1 MPRPEKV
8 QAVADIR
15 ESLERAQAVFV
26 AEYAGLSVKEQRDLR
41 RGLRAAGSEFR
52 VVKMTLARRAADELG
67 RPSFKSLLGG
77 PAGLA
82 YAYDDAAATAR
93 LLRDFARDHARL
105 LVKGALFGTE
115 VLPPERVAALADLE
129 PRPVLL
135 ARVAGALQAPLAAM
149 AGPAG
154 GRAAWPGHG
163 AERPGRQEARS
174 GGRSRGG
181 RQPRSRPK
189 RPGSEAAAGPPRR
202 KQPRSRPKHLAA
214 RRQPPPS
221 NRPRR
226 PRRTRPTRPR
236 RNDPMATKMTHDELL
251 EIFEKMTVLELS
263 EFVKKFEDRFQVS
276 AAAPMAMMVAPG
288 AAAAAPEEEKDEFDV
303 MLIAA
308 GEKKIQVI
316 KEVRTL
322 TSLGLKEAKALVD
335 EAPKPV
341 LEGVGKEEAE
351 KAKAQLE
358 GAGAIVELK

>member
-82 YAYDDAAATAR
+82 YAYDDAATTAR

-115 VLPPERVAALADLE
+115 VLPPERIAALADLE

-149 AGPAG
+149 AGLLAAVP
-154 GRAAWPGHG
+154 RAAWP
-163 AERPGRQEARS
+163 
-174 GGRSRGG
+174 
-181 RQPRSRPK
+181 
-189 RPGSEAAAGPPRR
+189 RR
-202 KQPRSRPKHLAA
+202 
-214 RRQPPPS
+214 
-221 NRPRR
+221 
-226 PRRTRPTRPR
+226 
-236 RNDPMATKMTHDELL
+236 
-251 EIFEKMTVLELS
+251 
-263 EFVKKFEDRFQVS
+263 
-276 AAAPMAMMVAPG
+276 
-288 AAAAAPEEEKDEFDV
+288 
-303 MLIAA
+303 
-308 GEKKIQVI
+308 
-316 KEVRTL
+316 
-322 TSLGLKEAKALVD
+322 
-335 EAPKPV
+335 
-341 LEGVGKEEAE
+341 
-351 KAKAQLE
+351 
-358 GAGAIVELK
+358 

>member
-82 YAYDDAAATAR
+82 YAYDDAATTAR

-149 AGPAG
+149 AGLLAAVPRGLATAMSALADKKPAP
-154 GRAAWPGHG
+154 AAAPEAPA
-163 AERPGRQEARS
+163 AEVPTEG
-174 GGRSRGG
+174 
-181 RQPRSRPK
+181 
-189 RPGSEAAAGPPRR
+189 PGSEAAAAPEAE
-202 KQPRSRPKHLAA
+202 AA
-214 RRQPPPS
+214 EI
-221 NRPRR
+221 
-226 PRRTRPTRPR
+226 PT
-236 RNDPMATKMTHDELL
+236 E
-251 EIFEKMTVLELS
+251 
-263 EFVKKFEDRFQVS
+263 
-276 AAAPMAMMVAPG
+276 APG
-288 AAAAAPEEEKDEFDV
+288 SEAAAAAEQPAEEAAKNEADKAEEE
-303 MLIAA
+303 
-308 GEKKIQVI
+308 
-316 KEVRTL
+316 
-322 TSLGLKEAKALVD
+322 
-335 EAPKPV
+335 
-341 LEGVGKEEAE
+341 
-351 KAKAQLE
+351 
-358 GAGAIVELK
+358 